1 MMTTDKE
8 TGMSMITYIDA
19 ADGRLVLKTEKN
31 TIYAS
36 TVDDVVDAIMNHGIS
51 DSVMAGSAMH
61 FAAEYGFKYDNS
73 AMTLLNTAWDK
84 AVQLGLY
91 SNSRFLE
98 GGNEDGFAMGSV

>member
-1 MMTTDKE
+1 
-8 TGMSMITYIDA
+8 MSMIDYIDA
-19 ADGRLVLKTEKN
+19 ADGHLILKTEKN
-31 TIYAS
+31 TIYVS
-36 TVDDVVDAIMNHGIS
+36 TVDDAVEAILDHGIS
-51 DSVMAGSAMH
+51 KSVMAGSSMH
-61 FAAEYGFKYDNS
+61 FASEYGFKYDNS

>member
-1 MMTTDKE
+1 
-8 TGMSMITYIDA
+8 MSMIDYIDA
-19 ADGRLVLKTEKN
+19 ADGHLVLHVDGEK
-31 TIYAS
+31 IYAN
-36 TVDDVVDAIMNHGIS
+36 TVDTVVDAIMSYGIS

-61 FAAEYGFKYDNS
+61 FASEYGFKYDNS

>member
-1 MMTTDKE
+1 
-8 TGMSMITYIDA
+8 MITYIDA
-19 ADGRLVLKTEKN
+19 ADGHLVLHVDDEK
-31 TIYAS
+31 IYVS
-36 TVDDVVDAIMNHGIS
+36 TVDDAIEAILDHGIS
-51 DSVMAGSAMH
+51 DSVMSGSAMH